1 MADEPLKTPVPGFS
15 AEQSWAVDVVAERAA
30 DRVLAK
36 FFANGC
42 PVPCPRVDAISGAVF
57 GRAENGVP
65 GLVQRTA
72 ANEDAIAALQN
83 AKAPAPDW
91 RVRVLWGVGLA
102 LAGWAGL
109 MAFSIVKDAIE
120 HHWLGF

>member
-1 MADEPLKTPVPGFS
+1 MDDERQAAVPGFTV
-15 AEQSWAVDVVAERAA
+15 EQSWAMDVVAERAA

-36 FFANGC
+36 FFENGC
-42 PVPCPRVDAISGAVF
+42 PVPCPKVDAISATVF
-57 GRAENGVP
+57 GRAETGVV
-65 GLVQRTA
+65 GLVQRQATA
-72 ANEDAIAALQN
+72 EADIAALQS

-91 RVRVLWGVGLA
+91 RVRVIWGVGIA

-109 MAFSIVKDAIE
+109 MAFSIAKDAIE

>member
-1 MADEPLKTPVPGFS
+1 MADDSQQSSVPGFT

-42 PVPCPRVDAISGAVF
+42 PVPCPKVDAISGAVF
-57 GRAENGVP
+57 GRVENGVP

-72 ANEDAIAALQN
+72 ANEDAIAALQK
-83 AKAPAPDW
+83 AKTPAPDW
-91 RVRVLWGVGLA
+91 RVRVIWGVGLA

-109 MAFSIVKDAIE
+109 MAFSIVKDAVE
-120 HHWLGF
+120 RHWLGF

>member
-1 MADEPLKTPVPGFS
+1 MADESQQSAVPGFT

-42 PVPCPRVDAISGAVF
+42 PVPCPKVDAISGAVF

-72 ANEDAIAALQN
+72 ANEDAIAALQ
-83 AKAPAPDW
+83 KARGRCPTGAC
-91 RVRVLWGVGLA
+91 A
-102 LAGWAGL
+102 
-109 MAFSIVKDAIE
+109 
-120 HHWLGF
+120 